1 MFGLTL
7 VDLRRQL
14 AEYFGLPDG
23 HGVLVEEV
31 EKNSPAA
38 KAGFKAG
45 DVIVSIGKESIRRKD
60 DIRWA
65 LEDYTE
71 KDKVEVGIIRKGNRQ
86 TFTLAME
93 DNRTGAG
100 WRSRPRD
107 LWVQPE
113 EFDIDVEVPTEGPEV
128 HFDSEGIKSGVRHFE
143 SDMKTLG
150 KEIKRHMHE
159 LNFHLR
165 NELRTLS
172 I

>member
-1 MFGLTL
+1 MFGLAL
-7 VDLRRQL
+7 MDLNKQL

-31 EKNSPAA
+31 EQNSPAA

-45 DVIVSIGKESIRRKD
+45 DVIVSIGKESIRRRD

-65 LEDYTE
+65 LEDYT
-71 KDKVEVGIIRKGNRQ
+71 KGDKVEVGVIRKGNRQ

-93 DNRTGAG
+93 DDHIGYR
-100 WRSRPRD
+100 WRSRSRD
-107 LWVQPE
+107 LFVLPE
-113 EFDIDVEVPTEGPEV
+113 EFDIDVDLPSDAPEML
-128 HFDSEGIKSGVRHFE
+128 FDSEGCRSDMRHFE

-150 KEIKRHMHE
+150 KDIKRHMNE
-159 LNFHLR
+159 LNIKLR
-165 NELRTLS
+165 NDMRALS